1 VITDSEF
8 SRREIEAAYG
18 LAPERIRVIPL
29 GVGTPFMPAPD
40 GRGSQE
46 ADRQPTILHVGDLH
60 ARRNIGVLIEMLA
73 MLHQRQ
79 DTLKRSVLVLAGAD
93 RGAANELRARAT
105 TLGVADSVRFLHAAT
120 DQAVVTL
127 MQQADVFA
135 YPSLYEGFGLP
146 VLEAMACGTPVVASA
161 AASIPEV
168 AGDAGILV
176 GSGDVRG
183 WYDAVVNI
191 LTSAHHAAALRESG
205 VVRAAAFTWQ
215 RTARQTREVYRELA
229 PRPAMGA

>member
-1 VITDSEF
+1 
-8 SRREIEAAYG
+8 
-18 LAPERIRVIPL
+18 
-29 GVGTPFMPAPD
+29 
-40 GRGSQE
+40 
-46 ADRQPTILHVGDLH
+46 
-60 ARRNIGVLIEMLA
+60 
-73 MLHQRQ
+73 
-79 DTLKRSVLVLAGAD
+79 
-93 RGAANELRARAT
+93 
-105 TLGVADSVRFLHAAT
+105 
-120 DQAVVTL
+120 